1 MGFSIQIILGLRH
14 GFLVSLLVFVILVMM
29 IFGFLEEEKLTN
41 MGMIN
46 MVRIANKLLL
56 TENTLG

>member
-1 MGFSIQIILGLRH
+1 MGFSIQITLGLRH